1 MYFFEKALEL
11 IFLPCCGVC
20 GKLGEGYLCT
30 KCGKE
35 LEKYVIEAKAETKE
49 DGAIRLEKTKMLENV
64 GVLENREVEGTKAG
78 TSIPKQHLFKYKDL
92 IRDLILDYKF
102 NDKSYLYKTFCE
114 FIVKN
119 KKNLDFIKS
128 YDIIIP
134 VPIHSVRIRKR
145 GYNQSTL
152 IAKEL
157 ARSFEMKVYT
167 NVLLKI
173 KNNKVQSTL
182 NKKEREENTKN
193 VYKLVKPEK
202 IKNKKI
208 LLLDDIYTTGATA
221 NACTKELE
229 KANVEKIGIFTIAKD

>member
-1 MYFFEKALEL
+1 MYFFEKALEF

-20 GKLGEGYLCT
+20 GKLGESYLCK

-35 LEKYVIEAKAETKE
+35 LEKYVVYSQEETIK
-49 DGAIRLEKTKMLENV
+49 LHV
-64 GVLENREVEGTKAG
+64 F
-78 TSIPKQHLFKYKDL
+78 QYKDL
-92 IRDLILDYKF
+92 VRKLILDYKF

-119 KKNLDFIKS
+119 KKILDFIKS

-134 VPIHSVRIRKR
+134 VPMHPARIRKR
-145 GYNQSTL
+145 GYNQSAL
-152 IAKEL
+152 LAKEL
-157 ARSFEMKVYT
+157 AKSLEMKVYT

-182 NKKEREENTKN
+182 NKKEREKNKKN

-208 LLLDDIYTTGATA
+208 LLLDDIYTTGATV
-221 NACTKELE
+221 NACVKELQKE
-229 KANVEKIGIFTIAKD
+229 SVKKIGIFTIAKD

>member
-1 MYFFEKALEL
+1 MHILEKILEY
-11 IFLPCCGVC
+11 IFLPTCGIC
-20 GKLGEGYLCT
+20 GNLGEGYLCE

-35 LEKYVIEAKAETKE
+35 LEKHVIFEKE
-49 DGAIRLEKTKMLENV
+49 ISHNSSNNENKFEKKTNNIEKMH
-64 GVLENREVEGTKAG
+64 
-78 TSIPKQHLFKYKDL
+78 IFKYEDI
-92 IRDLILDYKF
+92 IRNFILQYKF

-119 KKNLDFIKS
+119 KKILDFIKS

-134 VPIHSVRIRKR
+134 VPMHPARIRKR
-145 GYNQSTL
+145 GYNQSAL
-152 IAKEL
+152 LAKEL
-157 ARSFEMKVYT
+157 AKSLEMKVYT

-208 LLLDDIYTTGATA
+208 LLLDDIYTTGATV
-221 NACTKELE
+221 NACVKELQ
-229 KANVEKIGIFTIAKD
+229 KQSVKKIGIFTIAKD